1 MEGVEDDAQQ
11 LKVMRWGKREMKQ
24 KKKKSACFAN
34 GAVDS
39 EDSRIMEFVVSC
51 VNFASGLVFRD
62 INIVLTELINS
73 DKLFVVD

>member
-1 MEGVEDDAQQ
+1 MGQKGNET
-11 LKVMRWGKREMKQ
+11 

-34 GAVDS
+34 GAGDS
-39 EDSRIMEFVVSC
+39 EDSRIMEFIVSC

-62 INIVLTELINS
+62 INIVLMELINS

>member
-24 KKKKSACFAN
+24 KKKSACFAN
-34 GAVDS
+34 RAVDS
-39 EDSRIMEFVVSC
+39 EDSRIMEFIVSC

-62 INIVLTELINS
+62 INIVLMELINS